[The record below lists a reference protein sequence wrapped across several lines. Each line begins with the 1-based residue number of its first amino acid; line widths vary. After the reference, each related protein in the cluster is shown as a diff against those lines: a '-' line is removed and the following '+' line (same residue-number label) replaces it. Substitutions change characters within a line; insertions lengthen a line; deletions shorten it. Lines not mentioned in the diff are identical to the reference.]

1 MKSSRVKWGG
11 VVLVCILCLTWY
23 YFSLPERLFND
34 PYATILQSSDGELL
48 NASIADDGQWRFPET
63 DSVPL
68 KFQKAILA
76 FEDKRFL
83 SHPGVDV
90 LSMARALKQN
100 LAAGKIVSGGS
111 TITMQVIR
119 LSRRERRTIFEK
131 IIEVFLA
138 TRLELRSGKKEILRV
153 YASHAPFGSNVVGIE
168 AACWRYFGTGTSGL
182 TWGQAA
188 LLAVLPNAPALIH
201 PGRNRSLLARKRDA
215 LLDKLRIN
223 GTIDSL
229 TCALAKEEAIP
240 TIPFRLPREAP
251 HLLARAREEGRNGQ
265 RLKTTLQKE
274 IQSRV
279 TQLVNEQH
287 DVLKQNH
294 IHNAAAIVL
303 DVKSGSVLAYVGN
316 VTTTNDFENDV
327 DVVAAPRSTGSIL
340 KPFLYAAMQSEGLL
354 LPKTLLSDIPVQL
367 NGFTPR
373 NFSLRYDGAVKAD
386 EALTRSLNVPA
397 VNMLRSY
404 RYEKFHSLLQNIGL
418 TTLKNPPD
426 HYGLSLILG
435 GAEGTLWDIAGA
447 YASMARTLINYF
459 DLPGNQRYN
468 RSDFHAPTYLDVPQ
482 MKSPRDESSWIS
494 SAAIYNTFETLT
506 EVYRPAEEAGWKH
519 FGSARKFAWKTGT
532 SFGFRDGWAIGVTPE
547 YVVGVWV
554 GNADGEGRPGLT
566 GTDAAAPL
574 MFNIFSSL
582 PQTTWFQQPLSEMAL
597 IPTCHE
603 SGFRASSLC
612 LRSDSIWVVKSGLAS
627 GVCTYHK
634 LVHVTNDLRF
644 RVHDKCERLD
654 GITHVPW
661 FTLPPVEEYYFKKV
675 NRYALL
681 PPFRNDCVVD
691 SRLSMMEIVYPKTKA
706 KIFVPRE
713 LDETLSSAVFQV
725 AHRNDGAKVFWHL
738 DGEYLATTQKD
749 HQLPLMISP
758 GHHKLTVI
766 DDQGATLERSF
777 EVVAAKR

>member
-1 MKSSRVKWGG
+1 
-11 VVLVCILCLTWY
+11 LVCILCLTWY

-691 SRLSMMEIVYPKTKA
+691 SRLSMMEIVYPKTEA

>member
-691 SRLSMMEIVYPKTKA
+691 SRLSMMEIVYPKTEA